1 MSAKCPNLLKLCA
14 VEKNFRQVTFNFQS
28 HQLFSGQKSIKTE
41 ETKWEQDWQTV
52 GAKVVASLSPVLTV
66 VPNLTGIHFLWEI

>member
-1 MSAKCPNLLKLCA
+1 MPNMWLTLAEECTSNRNNTVQKKHSKLSAMSAKCPNLLKLCA

-41 ETKWEQDWQTV
+41 ETK
-52 GAKVVASLSPVLTV
+52 
-66 VPNLTGIHFLWEI
+66 